1 MLPAKAGFKLNP
13 PARGAYAPEGKAN
26 IFNHRNTLSI
36 LRIKL
41 KLHCVQNL
49 RLTQKLGKRGRFAKV
64 SLFIIFWGTARLN
77 TTINWQFCNLA
88 LYYGP

>member
-1 MLPAKAGFKLNP
+1 
-13 PARGAYAPEGKAN
+13 
-26 IFNHRNTLSI
+26 LSI

-41 KLHCVQNL
+41 KLHCAQNVEPD
-49 RLTQKLGKRGRFAKV
+49 TEIGQKGRFAKV

-88 LYYGP
+88 LFYSQKNQL